1 MAWSMKKL
9 IVVIIAFVVFA
20 LILGIVWKQRCSGNI
35 STGLLTK
42 QDSVVIEQLTGRK
55 IIGEID
61 TTLFAPFERESL
73 EFDLKHERN
82 MVIKNM
88 VYALDYN
95 LTDSFSVIHFFYDE
109 KLSCPN
115 DCPDMYVWLSDSEA
129 KRLHQ
134 HIGKLEEGDS
144 LITIKGDTILRRIRV
159 MDNSLSVTF
168 GEDYHN
174 GSEGSTT
181 IISIGMKSLTI
192 HSHHHFFCQTHT
204 TPGWYE
210 RMWISQN
217 ERKKNR
223 K

>member
-1 MAWSMKKL
+1 MRKNTFSLLVAGLISVFFASCEKKL
-9 IVVIIAFVVFA
+9 
-20 LILGIVWKQRCSGNI
+20 GTTNP
-35 STGLLTK
+35 GLLTK
-42 QDSVVIEQLTGRK
+42 QDSLEIEQLTGRK
-55 IIGEID
+55 IIGDID
-61 TTLFAPFERESL
+61 TTLFTSYERESL
-73 EFDLKHERN
+73 EFCLEHERN

-95 LTDSFSVIHFFYDE
+95 PTDSFSVIHFFYDE

-134 HIGKLEEGDS
+134 HIDNIKEGDS

-159 MDNSLSVTF
+159 MDNSLSVTL

-174 GSEGSTT
+174 GGVGSTT
-181 IISIGMKSLTI
+181 IFNLGLRSLTI
-192 HSHHHFFCQTHT
+192 HSHHHSFCQTHM
-204 TPGWYE
+204 TPGFYE
-210 RMWISQN
+210 LRWRAQN

>member
-1 MAWSMKKL
+1 MKVKMLSIL
-9 IVVIIAFVVFA
+9 IVGLISVLFVSCE
-20 LILGIVWKQRCSGNI
+20 KNI
-35 STGLLTK
+35 GTTNVGLLTK
-42 QDSVVIEQLTGRK
+42 QDSIEIEQLTGRK
-55 IIGEID
+55 IIGAID
-61 TTLFAPFERESL
+61 TTLLTSSERESL
-73 EFDLKHERN
+73 EFCLKHERN

-95 LTDSFSVIHFFYDE
+95 PTDSYSVIHFFYDE

-134 HIGKLEEGDS
+134 HIDKIKEGDS

-159 MDNSLSVTF
+159 MDNSLSVTL

-174 GSEGSTT
+174 GCEGSIT
-181 IISIGMKSLTI
+181 IFNLGLRSLTI
-192 HSHHHFFCQTHT
+192 HSHHHSFCQTHI

-210 RMWISQN
+210 RIWMTQN
-217 ERKKNR
+217 KRKKNR